1 MCYVVAS
8 TAPDFELGRTVDV
21 ALSLLN
27 VSVDAVGFYRVWSKF
42 GWIPFVIYLFFLAF
56 AANTERSGRLLR
68 FSNRLFPRFGPVG
81 SVFASALT
89 FCGFSS
95 RKLQI
100 LWALWNA
107 CLVCCVCLRGYME
120 RYRRYS
126 VYLWDE
132 CCPCFD

>member
-42 GWIPFVIYLFFLAF
+42 GWIPFVIYLLFLAF
-56 AANTERSGRLLR
+56 AANTERSGKL
-68 FSNRLFPRFGPVG
+68 SNRFFPQFGPVG
-81 SVFASALT
+81 SVLASALT
-89 FCGFSS
+89 FCGFSN
-95 RKLQI
+95 RKSQI

-107 CLVCCVCLRGYME
+107 FLLFCVCLRRYME